1 MSGVTCQY
9 CGHSAAGAGAVCA
22 HCGAPLP
29 SQASVAP
36 AAVAYPTPTPTAPAS
51 TEAAT
56 RPKQPETLLGT
67 VRSRLLPEAEA
78 VVRHHH
84 PRWQWSAAFTV
95 MGVALVLLVFFMVRS
110 CSLPPPSMS
119 GPGGLGPAGVS
130 EGAVAA
136 LPGPLRTATCRPQG
150 TGTDAERCVIAAGD
164 PLLFGGITDG
174 RELTFQVRRV
184 QPGQLTQTIQ
194 QWRSAGGTVV
204 ADGEVF
210 AAINAS
216 SAVLFA
222 DTASGLRVDTGSFT
236 DRAGAQTFL
245 ARSGLLQQ

>member
-1 MSGVTCQY
+1 MVGLV
-9 CGHSAAGAGAVCA
+9 
-22 HCGAPLP
+22 
-29 SQASVAP
+29 
-36 AAVAYPTPTPTAPAS
+36 
-51 TEAAT
+51 
-56 RPKQPETLLGT
+56 
-67 VRSRLLPEAEA
+67 
-78 VVRHHH
+78 
-84 PRWQWSAAFTV
+84 
-95 MGVALVLLVFFMVRS
+95 LVLLVFLMMRS
-110 CSLPPPSMS
+110 CSISPPSMS
-119 GPGGLGPAGVS
+119 GLGGFEPPGATD
-130 EGAVAA
+130 GAVVE
-136 LPGPLRTATCRPQG
+136 LPGPLRSASCRPQG
-150 TGTDAERCVIAAGD
+150 AGTGVERCVIAAGD
-164 PLLFGGITDG
+164 PLLFGGIMGG
-174 RELTFQVRRV
+174 RELTFQVQRV